1 MKDKLRKVI
10 PALDVTDLK
19 QLKKLIKKIA
29 DLELVYGYKVG
40 FSLGLTFGLPRVVNE
55 IKSISDKPIIYDHQK
70 AATDIPDTGKLF
82 ARVMKDS
89 GVDEVILFPQAGPAT
104 LESWVK
110 GLQDQNLK
118 VIVGGIMTHPKFVVS
133 EGGFIRDEAVIE
145 MYRMSHKMGVNSFV
159 VPLTKPDET
168 ENLYKKAK
176 LSDKCIFYS
185 PGFGKQGGDVSNFG
199 FLKTH
204 YLIIGRSL
212 LQAKN
217 PVAYLQSVE
226 KKLASKK
233 LMIVDDS
240 SIIRR
245 IIRRYLD
252 EYNMEI
258 VGEASNGEAAVELF
272 KKKRPDI
279 VTMDIVMPKLDG
291 LSVIKELVKIDPD
304 VKIIA
309 VTSLSDKSTGIQAIR
324 LGAYSYVTKP
334 FSSEKLQTAFTK
346 LL

>member
-1 MKDKLRKVI
+1 MKAKLRKVI
-10 PALDVTDLK
+10 PALDVTDLN

-29 DLELVYGYKVG
+29 DVDFVYGYKVG
-40 FSLGLTFGLPRVVNE
+40 FSLGLTHGLPKVVDV
-55 IKSISDKPIIYDHQK
+55 IKSISDKPVIYDHQK

-89 GVDEVILFPQAGPAT
+89 GLDEVILFPQAGPAT
-104 LESWVK
+104 LEGWVK
-110 GLQDQNLK
+110 AMQDQHLK

-133 EGGFIRDEAVIE
+133 EGGFITDESITKI
-145 MYRMSHKMGVNSFV
+145 YSMSHSMGVNAFV
-159 VPLTKPDET
+159 VPLTKPEET
-168 ENLYKKAK
+168 HKLYCEAK
-176 LSDKCIFYS
+176 LDEQCAFYS
-185 PGFGKQGGDVSNFG
+185 PGFGKQGGDEAEFG

-212 LQAKN
+212 LEADN
-217 PVAYLQSVE
+217 PVKYLASVE
-226 KKLASKK
+226 KKITTKK

-245 IIRRYLD
+245 IIKRHVD
-252 EYNMEI
+252 EYNLEI
-258 VGEASNGEAAVELF
+258 VGEASNGEMALEIF
-272 KKKRPDI
+272 KRKRPDI

-291 LSVIKELVKIDPD
+291 LSVIKEMTKLDKN

-309 VTSLSDKSTGIQAIR
+309 VTSLADKATGIEAIK
-324 LGAYSYVTKP
+324 LGAKSYVTKP
-334 FSSEKLQTAFTK
+334 FSAEKLQTAFSK

>member
-10 PALDVTDLK
+10 PALDVTDIK

-29 DLELVYGYKVG
+29 DIDFVYGYKVG
-40 FSLGLTFGLPRVVNE
+40 FSLGLTFGLPRIVDT
-55 IKSISDKPIIYDHQK
+55 IKSISDKPVIYDHQK

-89 GVDEVILFPQAGPAT
+89 GMDEVILFPQAGPVT
-104 LESWVK
+104 LEAWVK
-110 GLQDQNLK
+110 SLQDQDLK
-118 VIVGGIMTHPKFVVS
+118 VIVGGIMTHPKFIVS
-133 EGGFIRDEAVIE
+133 EGGFILDQAVIE
-145 MYRMSHKMGVNSFV
+145 MYRMSREMGVDSFV
-159 VPLTKPDET
+159 VPLTKPAET
-168 ENLYKKAK
+168 ENLYQMAN
-176 LSDKCIFYS
+176 LSDDCYFYS
-185 PGFGKQGGDVSNFG
+185 PGFGKQGGDESNFG
-199 FLKTH
+199 YLKKH

-212 LQAKN
+212 LQAEK
-217 PVAYLQSVE
+217 PLAYLHEVE
-226 KKLASKK
+226 KDVTSKK

-252 EYNMEI
+252 RYNLKI
-258 VGEASNGEAAVELF
+258 VAEASNGETAVEIF

-279 VTMDIVMPKLDG
+279 VTMDIVMPGLDG
-291 LSVIKELVKIDPD
+291 LIVIDKMVKIDPD

-309 VTSLSDKSTGIQAIR
+309 VTSLSDKSTGMQAIK
-324 LGAYSYVTKP
+324 LGAKSYLTKP